1 MCKTQ
6 PYTII
11 EAGGG
16 IVENEFGE
24 ILMIFR
30 RDKWDFPK
38 GKAEPDETHEQTALR
53 EVEDETGVQQLAITE
68 ALPDTQHTY
77 TLNGTEIL
85 KITHWYRM
93 RAHKQELVPQTEE
106 DIAQA
111 LWIHKE
117 FVGAL
122 LTANSFPTLI
132 TLWEAYLY
140 PSLNY

>member
-1 MCKTQ
+1 M
-6 PYTII
+6 
-11 EAGGG
+11 
-16 IVENEFGE
+16 ENEYGE

-38 GKAEPDETHEQTALR
+38 GKVEPGETFECAALR
-53 EVEDETGVQQLAITE
+53 EVEEETGVQQLTITE

-77 TLNGTEIL
+77 TLDGSGIL
-85 KITHWYRM
+85 KTTHWYRM
-93 RAHKQELVPQTEE
+93 RAPKQELVPQTEE

-122 LTANSFPTLI
+122 LTANSFPTLVS
-132 TLWEAYLY
+132 LWKAYLQ
-140 PSLNY
+140 LNH

>member
-1 MCKTQ
+1 MCKSQ
-6 PYTII
+6 AYTII
-11 EAGGG
+11 DAAGG
-16 IVENEFGE
+16 IVENGNGE

-38 GKAEPDETHEQTALR
+38 GKVEDGETWEEAALR
-53 EVEDETGVQQLAITE
+53 EVEEETGVQQLAITE

-77 TLNGTEIL
+77 ELHGTPIL
-85 KITHWYRM
+85 KYTHWYRM
-93 RAHKQELVPQTEE
+93 HAPKQELVPQTEE

-132 TLWEAYLY
+132 SLWEAYL
-140 PSLNY
+140 LNH